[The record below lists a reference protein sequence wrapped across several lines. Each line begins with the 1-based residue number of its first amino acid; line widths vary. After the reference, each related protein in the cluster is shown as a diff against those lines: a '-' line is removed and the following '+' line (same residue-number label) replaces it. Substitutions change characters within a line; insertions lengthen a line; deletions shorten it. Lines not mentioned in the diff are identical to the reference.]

1 MVGDQELE
9 ARRAVI
15 LAGGTVP
22 LIPAIE
28 GLEQVE
34 SLWTNRD
41 ATTAEQIP
49 GRMVIVGGGPVGV
62 EMAQAFRTLG
72 SQVTLIEGEHRLLPR
87 HALGRKPST
96 GDLGLEAVGLE
107 PGGFVDVDAHMRV
120 PDVPWLYAVGDI
132 NGRALFTHMG
142 KYQARLAADRIL
154 GHEHAV
160 AHGADGRQAPH
171 VIFTDPQIGSVGHT
185 TETATR
191 AGIESD
197 VYDTETSGNP
207 CGLFYAPGAPGTTS
221 FIVDR
226 RRRVLLGCTITGSE
240 IADFLHAA
248 TIAVAAEVPLERLR
262 HAVPPF
268 PTRSEIWLSLL
279 VQAGA

>member
-1 MVGDQELE
+1 VSRSRPRSKPYGVDIRTGQV
-9 ARRAVI
+9 ATN
-15 LAGGTVP
+15 LAQNDGTVTVERIDGATADGDVV
-22 LIPAIE
+22 LI
-28 GLEQVE
+28 
-34 SLWTNRD
+34 
-41 ATTAEQIP
+41 
-49 GRMVIVGGGPVGV
+49 
-62 EMAQAFRTLG
+62 
-72 SQVTLIEGEHRLLPR
+72 
-87 HALGRKPST
+87 ALGRKPST

-107 PGGFVDVDAHMRV
+107 PGGLVDVDAHMRV

-160 AHGADGRQAPH
+160 AHGADCRQAPH
-171 VIFTDPQIGSVGHT
+171 MIFTDPQIGSVGHT

-191 AGIESD
+191 AGIEFD
-197 VYDTETSGNP
+197 VYDTEASGNLG
-207 CGLFYAPGAPGTTS
+207 GLFYAPGAPGTTR

-226 RRRVLLGCTITGSE
+226 RRHVLLGCTITGSE

-248 TIAVAAEVPLERLR
+248 MIAVAAEVPLERLR

-279 VQAGA
+279 VQAGV